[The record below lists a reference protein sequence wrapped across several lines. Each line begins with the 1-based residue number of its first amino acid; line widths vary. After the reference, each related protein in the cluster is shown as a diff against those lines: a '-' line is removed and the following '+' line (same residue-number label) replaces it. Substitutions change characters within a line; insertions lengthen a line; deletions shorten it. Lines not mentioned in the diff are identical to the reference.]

1 MTSAAADP
9 DKDDHRKDDDGADRR
24 TADDAAPRLRF
35 GGQPAGERDET
46 LAALRREFPFE
57 RRHFDFIVRLMLQ
70 LAGISIAPH
79 KVEMVYARLA
89 RRLRSLKLA
98 SFDEYCALLDSEA
111 GVDEVGFLVNALT
124 TNLTAFFRE
133 PHHFDHLARVVV
145 PAVREREA
153 GKLHPRLRIW
163 SAGCSSGAEAYTI
176 AMVLA
181 NTIPDLSRWDARI
194 LATDIDTHMVE
205 TASRAVYPQAM
216 IDGVPADRRAAYTT
230 SGQDAHGNPVFRVNE
245 SLRRLV
251 TVKPLNLL
259 EPWPIKGPFDA
270 IFCRNVLIYFDR
282 SGRTK
287 VIENFLRVLGD
298 DGFLYLG
305 HSESLFGVSNAFQ
318 QIGATI
324 YRRL

>member
-1 MTSAAADP
+1 MGE
-9 DKDDHRKDDDGADRR
+9 RKDASGGASSASDGGVSGG
-24 TADDAAPRLRF
+24 AAQAAHDPT
-35 GGQPAGERDET
+35 QAGPEREET

-57 RRHFDFIVRLMLQ
+57 RRHFDFIVRLILQ

-98 SFDEYCALLDSEA
+98 SFDQYCALLESEA
-111 GVDEVGFLVNALT
+111 GADEVGFLVNALT
-124 TNLTAFFRE
+124 TNLTAFYRE
-133 PHHFDHLARVVV
+133 PHHFDHLARTVV
-145 PAVREREA
+145 PMVRERES

-176 AMVLA
+176 AMALA
-181 NTIPDLSRWDARI
+181 ATIPDLSRWDARI

-205 TASRAVYPQAM
+205 TARRAVYPVAM
-216 IDGVPADRRAAYTT
+216 LDGVPPEHRTAYTAPDRDF
-230 SGQDAHGNPVFRVNE
+230 QGNPSFRVSD

-251 TVKPLNLL
+251 TVNPLNLL
-259 EPWPIKGPFDA
+259 EPWPMKGPFDA

-282 SGRTK
+282 TGRTR
-287 VIENFLRVLGD
+287 VIENFLRILAD

-305 HSESLFGVSNAFQ
+305 HSESLFGVSDAFQ